1 MDQRGYV
8 EGLEDAVRDAREAY
22 MDLWQA
28 AQEEFPKVAEL
39 HARRH
44 PGAPVAQW
52 RMNAYG
58 RRPVDFRMSGE
69 AGDGR

>member
-1 MDQRGYV
+1 MRTWSPLYEVPLTMQT
-8 EGLEDAVRDAREAY
+8 
-22 MDLWQA
+22 
-28 AQEEFPKVAEL
+28 KVAEL